1 MLTKVLLFL
10 VNLVRSW
17 MLRRAE
23 RKATRI
29 ATGWLRRSPDRVL
42 DDIGISRIALFTDA
56 EIRAVAES
64 MSTFYEKAPGG
75 DEGGRFPSRQ
85 LQIIPLGDVQ
95 MGLQP
100 TPAEPSSLPILSL
113 GPANSVWRRRHPRSS
128 PSVAGRDY

>member
-1 MLTKVLLFL
+1 MLTKVFLFL

-29 ATGWLRRSPDRVL
+29 ATEWLRRSPDRVL

-75 DEGGRFPSRQ
+75 DEGGQFPSRQ
-85 LQIIPLGDVQ
+85 LQIIPFADVQ
-95 MGLQP
+95 MGLQS
-100 TPAEPSSLPILSL
+100 TPVEPSSLPILSL
-113 GPANSVWRRRHPRSS
+113 GRANSVWRRRHPRSS